1 MLLLLAEIL
10 NIISLKEILLTWVIL
25 CQVYSN
31 SDFWIGYNDIDNE
44 GDWVWSD
51 RTTSSYTNWDD
62 KSPNNGGVS
71 CAIVTSTGRWHD
83 EPCQSQYS
91 FICKKPS
98 KCAIRYLHFSGLYS
112 KTFFFYSKIIGPKTL
127 LLLIDFIHDTRH
139 LCKRF
144 RTDGLKAMSRGFPGT
159 NKC

>member
-1 MLLLLAEIL
+1 M
-10 NIISLKEILLTWVIL
+10 L

-71 CAIVTSTGRWHD
+71 CAIVTSTGKWHD

-98 KCAIRYLHFSGLYS
+98 KCAIHYLHFSGLYS
-112 KTFFFYSKIIGPKTL
+112 KTFFTHPPVGGIIGPKTL
-127 LLLIDFIHDTRH
+127 LPSIDLIHDTRH
-139 LCKRF
+139 LCTRF
-144 RTDGLKAMSRGFPGT
+144 RMDGIKAMSRGYPGA

>member
-1 MLLLLAEIL
+1 M
-10 NIISLKEILLTWVIL
+10 
-25 CQVYSN
+25 YSK

-71 CAIVTSTGRWHD
+71 CAIVTRTGKWHD

-98 KCAIRYLHFSGLYS
+98 KSRKKFRKKFSFIALLYS
-112 KTFFFYSKIIGPKTL
+112 NERYGNND
-127 LLLIDFIHDTRH
+127 LLI
-139 LCKRF
+139 LAF
-144 RTDGLKAMSRGFPGT
+144 R
-159 NKC
+159 